1 MPAHEGGAARTVGPA
16 YANLQWKETA
26 GGVERPRVRKRNL
39 HPQISKSCGGRHPQC
54 VRIIVRTP
62 GRAHCLQRA
71 PNSSTVVDRCL
82 GAQSTCGEIAGPL
95 TRGAPFRR
103 RGKLIAIGKL
113 LAVEGS
119 QDKVNFVRASRRL
132 QEVVCTLF
140 FAARSYPIG
149 GRAIAT
155 SRANANSIVGRHFRP
170 NHTECRA
177 IAAHRCL
184 IWIVR

>member
-1 MPAHEGGAARTVGPA
+1 MARHGRRRWALWLRRGTMMPQPAPALQLASGSETYIPKSVNRVVGGTPNASVLSSA
-16 YANLQWKETA
+16 
-26 GGVERPRVRKRNL
+26 
-39 HPQISKSCGGRHPQC
+39 S
-54 VRIIVRTP
+54 P

-103 RGKLIAIGKL
+103 REKLIAIGKL

-149 GRAIAT
+149 GRAIAI

-170 NHTECRA
+170 KS
-177 IAAHRCL
+177 HRMPRHCGPTG
-184 IWIVR
+184 V